1 MKTIAVLG
9 ATGSIG
15 TQTLEVARANKDIKI
30 AALSAGRNIKL
41 LEAQIREFQPRLA
54 AVWEEKDAQALRTA
68 VRDLDVKIVSGMDG
82 LL

>member
-41 LEAQIREFQPRLA
+41 LEAQIR
-54 AVWEEKDAQALRTA
+54 
-68 VRDLDVKIVSGMDG
+68 G
-82 LL
+82 